1 VDLNDQDSTKKL
13 NFKAEGMKNL
23 FGSISDKIKYK
34 DVLEYVPDSYYQPEH
49 VLDVVSAWAGHEKI
63 IYDLIK
69 RFSINSNSCLEFGVE
84 FGYSAVVFSNYF
96 KKVVGVDIFVGDVHT
111 SHKGDHYEET
121 ADRLSKYSNIELHK
135 ADYNDWILKD
145 TNTYDLI
152 HVDIVHTYEDT
163 YKCGLWSAQHS
174 KCAIFHDTE
183 SFPDVKKAVFDI
195 AKKTGKIFYNYP
207 EHYGLGIII

>member
-1 VDLNDQDSTKKL
+1 
-13 NFKAEGMKNL
+13 MKNL

-34 DVLEYVPDSYYQPEH
+34 NVLDYVPDNCYQPEH

-63 IYDLIK
+63 IYDLMQ
-69 RFSINSNSCLEFGVE
+69 RFSISSNSCLEFGVE

-96 KKVVGVDIFVGDVHT
+96 KKVVGVDIFVGDMHT
-111 SHKGDHYEET
+111 FHKGDHYEET
-121 ADRLSKYSNIELHK
+121 AERLSKYSNIELHK

-174 KCAIFHDTE
+174 KCTIFHDTE

-195 AKKTGKIFYNYP
+195 AKNTGKKFHNYP
-207 EHYGLGIII
+207 QHYGLGIIV